1 MHLEPAVV
9 QCERRAIRRAR
20 VGVAVRLHD
29 AGGLGRASTVMLSG
43 PMQAFLIGVGG
54 GAGVGGRGGRG
65 AGSGPRQTQISSA

>member
-1 MHLEPAVV
+1 MSPPWCSVNAVPFV
-9 QCERRAIRRAR
+9 VPVSELPSVCMTLT
-20 VGVAVRLHD
+20 V
-29 AGGLGRASTVMLSG
+29 LGAPSTVMLSG